1 VRPLSFDETAGLV
14 FRYKTNRHQYIF
26 VLEKGK
32 QAKLAVRGM
41 IEKGFCRVAY
51 RDLGTADFSYDTRTW
66 YRLRV
71 ENEGPKIRAYVDG
84 KLLISAEDELA
95 ARIRKRKDEERSLQE
110 ENPKPKLW
118 KKFETPLFGAG
129 RNVRFGDLDG
139 DGVPEMVFAQVVS
152 KVDTG
157 NFVECSCLTAVT
169 LEGKVLW
176 QIGKPDNRH
185 GLLTSD

>member
-41 IEKGFCRVAY
+41 IEKSFCRVAY
-51 RDLGTADFSYDTRTW
+51 RDLGTAEFPYDTRTW

-71 ENEGPKIRAYVDG
+71 ENEGPKIRCYVDG
-84 KLLISAEDELA
+84 KLLISAEDDELLSGKVGVIAQCPARFTDFRVSTTEKDEIA

-118 KKFETPLFGAG
+118 KK
-129 RNVRFGDLDG
+129 
-139 DGVPEMVFAQVVS
+139 
-152 KVDTG
+152 
-157 NFVECSCLTAVT
+157 
-169 LEGKVLW
+169 
-176 QIGKPDNRH
+176 
-185 GLLTSD
+185 